1 MNNIEIKNVTKKYDG
16 FLLDKISFD
25 VPAGSIVGLIGENGA
40 GKTTTIKSIL
50 NIIKSE
56 GTVKIF
62 NKDINQNEKEIKQ
75 NIGVVLDDSFLS
87 TYLTPKYIN
96 SVMKEFYKNWDE
108 EKYNKLLKQF
118 GLPSDKLIK
127 DFSSG
132 MKMKLKIATAIS
144 HNPKLLILDE
154 PTSGL
159 DPVVRN
165 EILDIFR
172 KYIEEDETRS
182 ILLSSHI
189 TTDLEHISDY
199 IIFIDRGKTILNV
212 PTNELL
218 ENYGII
224 KCSKEEFAK
233 ISEDDY
239 ISYRKSKYQ
248 YEVLT
253 SDKNKIKKKYNISSI
268 DKPSIED
275 IMLFYCA
282 SNKSTDNLPASSNY
296 IKEADSNNEEEK

>member
-1 MNNIEIKNVTKKYDG
+1 MENNIEVNNLSKKYDG
-16 FLLDKISFD
+16 FELKNINFA
-25 VPAGSIVGLIGENGA
+25 VPKGSIVGFVGENGA

-50 NIIKSE
+50 NITNANGNIKIL
-56 GTVKIF
+56 G
-62 NKDINQNEKEIKQ
+62 KDIKQHEKEIKQ

-87 TYLTPKYIN
+87 DYLTAKQINSIMKDIYKEWNESKYIN
-96 SVMKEFYKNWDE
+96 YLKQFNSPT
-108 EKYNKLLKQF
+108 NKLLK
-118 GLPSDKLIK
+118 DY
-127 DFSSG
+127 SSG

-172 KYIEEDETRS
+172 NYIEEDETRS
-182 ILLSSHI
+182 IFISTHI

-199 IIFIDRGKTILNV
+199 IVFIEKGEIIFNI
-212 PTNELL
+212 PTAELL

-224 KCSKEEFAK
+224 KCSKEEFLNIDK
-233 ISEDDY
+233 QDY
-239 ISYRKSKYQ
+239 IRFKKEKYQ

-253 SDKNKIKKKYNISSI
+253 DNKENIIRKYNITTI

-275 IMLFYCA
+275 IMLLYV
-282 SNKSTDNLPASSNY
+282 KG
-296 IKEADSNNEEEK
+296 EK

>member
-1 MNNIEIKNVTKKYDG
+1 MKNNIELQNLTKKYVG
-16 FLLDKISFD
+16 FELKDISFS
-25 VPAGSIVGLIGENGA
+25 VPEGCIVGLIGENGA

-50 NIIKSE
+50 NITKADGVI
-56 GTVKIF
+56 KIF
-62 NKDINQNEKEIKQ
+62 GKDNKSYEKEIKKE
-75 NIGVVLDDSFLS
+75 IGVVLDDSFLS
-87 TYLTPKYIN
+87 DYLTAKQIN
-96 SVMKEFYKNWDE
+96 SIIKDAYKNWNE
-108 EKYNKLLKQF
+108 NKFYDLLKQF
-118 GLPSDKLIK
+118 NLPTNKLIK

-159 DPVVRN
+159 DPVVRS

-182 ILLSSHI
+182 ILLSTHI

-199 IIFIDRGKTILNV
+199 IVFIEKGKMIFNL

-224 KCSKEEFAK
+224 KCSEEAFLQIDK
-233 ISEDDY
+233 NDY
-239 ISYRKSKYQ
+239 IKYKKQKYQ
-248 YEVLT
+248 YEILT
-253 SDKNKIKKKYNISSI
+253 SNKNNIRKKYNIATI

-275 IMLFYCA
+275 IMLFY
-282 SNKSTDNLPASSNY
+282 
-296 IKEADSNNEEEK
+296 IKGEK

>member
-1 MNNIEIKNVTKKYDG
+1 MDNNIELQNVSKKYKD
-16 FLLDKISFD
+16 FELKDISFN
-25 VPAGSIVGLIGENGA
+25 VPQGCIVGLIGENGA
-40 GKTTTIKSIL
+40 GKTTTIKSML
-50 NIIKSE
+50 NITRAE
-56 GTVKIF
+56 GNVKIF
-62 NKDINQNEKEIKQ
+62 GKDSKKNEKEIKEET
-75 NIGVVLDDSFLS
+75 GVVLDDSFLS
-87 TYLTPKYIN
+87 EYLTAKQVN
-96 SVMKEFYKNWDE
+96 SIMKDFYKNWDE
-108 EKYNKLLKQF
+108 NKYINLLKEF
-118 GLPSDKLIK
+118 NLPIDKLIK

-182 ILLSSHI
+182 ILLSTHI

-199 IIFIDRGKTILNV
+199 IVFIEKGRKIFDL
-212 PTNELL
+212 PTDELL

-224 KCSKEEFAK
+224 KCSKEDFFRLDK
-233 ISEDDY
+233 KDY
-239 ISYRKSKYQ
+239 IAYKKEKYQ

-253 SDKNKIKKKYNISSI
+253 NDKSLIRSKYNIITI

-275 IMLFYCA
+275 IMLFY
-282 SNKSTDNLPASSNY
+282 
-296 IKEADSNNEEEK
+296 IKGEK

>member
-1 MNNIEIKNVTKKYDG
+1 MENNIELKNVSKSYKG
-16 FLLDKISFD
+16 FTLKNISFN
-25 VPAGSIVGLIGENGA
+25 VPQGSIVGLIGENGA

-50 NIIKSE
+50 NITNAE
-56 GTVKIF
+56 GSVTIF
-62 NKDINQNEKEIKQ
+62 GKDSKKAEKEIKDD
-75 NIGVVLDDSFLS
+75 IGVVLDDSFLS
-87 TYLTPKYIN
+87 DYLTAKHVNSIMKDVYKTWNEGKYIN
-96 SVMKEFYKNWDE
+96 
-108 EKYNKLLKQF
+108 LLKQF
-118 GLPSDKLIK
+118 DLPKDKLIK

-132 MKMKLKIATAIS
+132 MKMKLKIATAIA

-182 ILLSSHI
+182 ILLSTHI
-189 TTDLEHISDY
+189 TSDLEHISDY
-199 IIFIDRGKTILNV
+199 IVFIEKGKMVFDL

-224 KCSKEEFAK
+224 KCSKEDFSRLDEK
-233 ISEDDY
+233 DY
-239 ISYRKSKYQ
+239 IKYKKEKYQ

-253 SDKNKIKKKYNISSI
+253 RNKDNIRRKYNITTI

-275 IMLFYCA
+275 IMLFY
-282 SNKSTDNLPASSNY
+282 
-296 IKEADSNNEEEK
+296 IKGERL

>member
-1 MNNIEIKNVTKKYDG
+1 MENNIEVNNLSKKYDT
-16 FLLDKISFD
+16 FELKNINFT
-25 VPAGSIVGLIGENGA
+25 VPKGSIVGFVGENGA

-50 NIIKSE
+50 NITNSSGSIKIL
-56 GTVKIF
+56 GKNI
-62 NKDINQNEKEIKQ
+62 KQYEKEIKQ

-87 TYLTPKYIN
+87 EYLTAKQINSIMKDIYNEWNENKYIN
-96 SVMKEFYKNWDE
+96 YLKQFNLPI
-108 EKYNKLLKQF
+108 NKLLK
-118 GLPSDKLIK
+118 DY
-127 DFSSG
+127 SSG

-172 KYIEEDETRS
+172 NYIEEDETRS
-182 ILLSSHI
+182 IFISTHI

-199 IIFIDRGKTILNV
+199 IVFIKNGEIIFNLPTI
-212 PTNELL
+212 ELL

-224 KCSKEEFAK
+224 KCSKEDFSK
-233 ISEDDY
+233 IDEQDY
-239 ISYRKSKYQ
+239 IRFKQKKYQ

-253 SDKNKIKKKYNISSI
+253 DNKENIIKKYDITTI

-275 IMLFYCA
+275 IMLLYV
-282 SNKSTDNLPASSNY
+282 KG
-296 IKEADSNNEEEK
+296 EK

>member
-16 FLLDKISFD
+16 FLLDKISFN

-75 NIGVVLDDSFLS
+75 DLGVVLDDSFLS

-96 SVMKEFYKNWDE
+96 SVMKEFYKSWNE
-108 EKYNKLLKQF
+108 EKYNNLLKQF

-275 IMLFYCA
+275 IMLFYV
-282 SNKSTDNLPASSNY
+282 KG
-296 IKEADSNNEEEK
+296 EK

>member
-1 MNNIEIKNVTKKYDG
+1 MENNIEVNNLSKKYN
-16 FLLDKISFD
+16 SFELKNINFT
-25 VPAGSIVGLIGENGA
+25 VPKGSIVGFVGENGA

-50 NIIKSE
+50 NITNANGNIKIL
-56 GTVKIF
+56 G
-62 NKDINQNEKEIKQ
+62 KDIKQHEKEIKQ

-87 TYLTPKYIN
+87 DYLTAKQINSIMKDIYKEWNESKYIN
-96 SVMKEFYKNWDE
+96 YLKQFNLPT
-108 EKYNKLLKQF
+108 NKLLK
-118 GLPSDKLIK
+118 DY
-127 DFSSG
+127 SSG

-172 KYIEEDETRS
+172 NYIEEDETRS
-182 ILLSSHI
+182 IFISTHI

-199 IIFIDRGKTILNV
+199 IVFIEKGKIIFDL
-212 PTNELL
+212 PTDELL

-224 KCSKEEFAK
+224 KCSKEDFIRLDEK
-233 ISEDDY
+233 DY
-239 ISYRKSKYQ
+239 IAYQKGKYQ

-253 SDKNKIKKKYNISSI
+253 DDKSKIRSKYNITTI

-275 IMLFYCA
+275 IMLFY
-282 SNKSTDNLPASSNY
+282 
-296 IKEADSNNEEEK
+296 IKGEK

>member
-1 MNNIEIKNVTKKYDG
+1 MENNIELQNVSKKYKD
-16 FLLDKISFD
+16 FELKNITFN
-25 VPAGSIVGLIGENGA
+25 VPQGCVVGLIGENGA

-50 NIIKSE
+50 NITKSE

-62 NKDINQNEKEIKQ
+62 GKDSKKNEKVIKEE
-75 NIGVVLDDSFLS
+75 IGVVLDDSYLS
-87 TYLTPKYIN
+87 DYLTPKQIN
-96 SVMKEFYKNWDE
+96 SIMKDVYKTWDE
-108 EKYNKLLKQF
+108 NKYLSLLKQF
-118 GLPSDKLIK
+118 NLPINKLTK
-127 DFSSG
+127 EFSSG

-182 ILLSSHI
+182 ILLSTHI

-199 IIFIDRGKTILNV
+199 IVFIEKGKIVFNL

-224 KCSKEEFAK
+224 KCSKEDFLK
-233 ISEDDY
+233 INEKDY
-239 ISYRKSKYQ
+239 IKYKKGKYQ

-253 SDKNKIKKKYNISSI
+253 GDKNIIRSKYNITTI

-275 IMLFYCA
+275 IMLFYV
-282 SNKSTDNLPASSNY
+282 KG
-296 IKEADSNNEEEK
+296 EK

>member
-1 MNNIEIKNVTKKYDG
+1 MENNIEVNNLSKKYDT
-16 FLLDKISFD
+16 FELKNINFT
-25 VPAGSIVGLIGENGA
+25 VPKGSIVGFVGENGA

-50 NIIKSE
+50 NITNSSGSIKIL
-56 GTVKIF
+56 G
-62 NKDINQNEKEIKQ
+62 KDIKQYEKEIKQ

-87 TYLTPKYIN
+87 EYLTAKQINSIMKDIYNEWNENKYIN
-96 SVMKEFYKNWDE
+96 YLKQFNLPI
-108 EKYNKLLKQF
+108 NKLLK
-118 GLPSDKLIK
+118 DY
-127 DFSSG
+127 SSG

-172 KYIEEDETRS
+172 NYIEEDETRS
-182 ILLSSHI
+182 IFISTHI

-199 IIFIDRGKTILNV
+199 IVFIKNGEIIFNLPTI
-212 PTNELL
+212 ELL

-224 KCSKEEFAK
+224 KCSKEDFSK
-233 ISEDDY
+233 IDEQDY
-239 ISYRKSKYQ
+239 IRFKQEKYQ

-253 SDKNKIKKKYNISSI
+253 DNKENIIKKYDITTI

-275 IMLFYCA
+275 IMLLYV
-282 SNKSTDNLPASSNY
+282 KG
-296 IKEADSNNEEEK
+296 EK

>member
-127 DFSSG
+127 DFSNG

-275 IMLFYCA
+275 IMLFY
-282 SNKSTDNLPASSNY
+282 
-296 IKEADSNNEEEK
+296 IRGER

>member
-1 MNNIEIKNVTKKYDG
+1 MNNIEIKDLSKKYAG

-275 IMLFYCA
+275 IMLFY
-282 SNKSTDNLPASSNY
+282 
-296 IKEADSNNEEEK
+296 IRGER

>member
-1 MNNIEIKNVTKKYDG
+1 MENNIEVNNLSKKYDT
-16 FLLDKISFD
+16 FELKNINFT
-25 VPAGSIVGLIGENGA
+25 VPKGSIVGFVWENGA

-50 NIIKSE
+50 NITNSSGSIKIL
-56 GTVKIF
+56 GKNI
-62 NKDINQNEKEIKQ
+62 KQYEKEIKQ

-87 TYLTPKYIN
+87 EYLTAKQINSIMKDIYNEWNENKYIN
-96 SVMKEFYKNWDE
+96 YLKQFNLPI
-108 EKYNKLLKQF
+108 NKLLK
-118 GLPSDKLIK
+118 DY
-127 DFSSG
+127 SSG

-172 KYIEEDETRS
+172 NYIEEDETRS
-182 ILLSSHI
+182 IFISTHI

-199 IIFIDRGKTILNV
+199 IVFIKNGEIIFNLPTI
-212 PTNELL
+212 ELL

-224 KCSKEEFAK
+224 KCSKEDFSK
-233 ISEDDY
+233 IDEQDY
-239 ISYRKSKYQ
+239 IRFKQEKYQ

-253 SDKNKIKKKYNISSI
+253 DNKENIIKKYDITTI

-275 IMLFYCA
+275 IMLLYV
-282 SNKSTDNLPASSNY
+282 KG
-296 IKEADSNNEEEK
+296 EK

>member
-1 MNNIEIKNVTKKYDG
+1 MENNIEVNNLSKKYDG
-16 FLLDKISFD
+16 FELKNINFA
-25 VPAGSIVGLIGENGA
+25 VPKGSIVGFVGENGA

-50 NIIKSE
+50 NITNANGNIKIL
-56 GTVKIF
+56 G
-62 NKDINQNEKEIKQ
+62 KDIKQHEKEIKQ

-87 TYLTPKYIN
+87 DYLTA
-96 SVMKEFYKNWDE
+96 
-108 EKYNKLLKQF
+108 KQ
-118 GLPSDKLIK
+118 IK
-127 DFSSG
+127 DYSSG

-172 KYIEEDETRS
+172 NYIEEDETRS
-182 ILLSSHI
+182 IFISTHI

-199 IIFIDRGKTILNV
+199 IVFIEKGEIIFNI
-212 PTNELL
+212 PTAELL

-224 KCSKEEFAK
+224 KCSKEEFLNIDK
-233 ISEDDY
+233 QDY
-239 ISYRKSKYQ
+239 IRFKKEKYQ

-253 SDKNKIKKKYNISSI
+253 DNKENIIRKYNITTI

-275 IMLFYCA
+275 IMLLYV
-282 SNKSTDNLPASSNY
+282 KG
-296 IKEADSNNEEEK
+296 EK

>member
-1 MNNIEIKNVTKKYDG
+1 MENNIEVNNLSKKYDT
-16 FLLDKISFD
+16 FELKNINFT
-25 VPAGSIVGLIGENGA
+25 VPKGSIVGFVGENGA

-50 NIIKSE
+50 NITNSSGSIKIL
-56 GTVKIF
+56 GKNI
-62 NKDINQNEKEIKQ
+62 KQYEKEIKQ

-87 TYLTPKYIN
+87 EYLTAKQINSIMKDIYNEWNENKYIN
-96 SVMKEFYKNWDE
+96 YLKQFNLPI
-108 EKYNKLLKQF
+108 NKLLK
-118 GLPSDKLIK
+118 DY
-127 DFSSG
+127 SSG

-172 KYIEEDETRS
+172 NYIEEDETRS
-182 ILLSSHI
+182 IFISTHI

-199 IIFIDRGKTILNV
+199 IVFIKNGEIIFNLPTI
-212 PTNELL
+212 ELL

-224 KCSKEEFAK
+224 KCSKEDFSK
-233 ISEDDY
+233 IYEQDY
-239 ISYRKSKYQ
+239 IRFKQEKYQ

-253 SDKNKIKKKYNISSI
+253 DNKENIIKKYDITTI

-275 IMLFYCA
+275 IMLLYV
-282 SNKSTDNLPASSNY
+282 KG
-296 IKEADSNNEEEK
+296 EK

>member
-1 MNNIEIKNVTKKYDG
+1 MENNIELQKVTKKYKG
-16 FLLDKISFD
+16 FELKDISFN
-25 VPAGSIVGLIGENGA
+25 VPKGCVIGLIGENGA

-50 NIIKSE
+50 NITKSD
-56 GTVKIF
+56 GTIKIF
-62 NKDINQNEKEIKQ
+62 GKNNKENEKKIKEE
-75 NIGVVLDDSFLS
+75 IGVVLDDSFLS
-87 TYLTPKYIN
+87 EYLTAKQINSIMKDVYKTWDEDKYIN
-96 SVMKEFYKNWDE
+96 
-108 EKYNKLLKQF
+108 LLKQF
-118 GLPSDKLIK
+118 DLPIDKLIK

-182 ILLSSHI
+182 ILLSTHI

-199 IIFIDRGKTILNV
+199 IVFIEKGKIVFNLQTD
-212 PTNELL
+212 ELL

-224 KCSKEEFAK
+224 KCSKEVFLRLDEK
-233 ISEDDY
+233 DY
-239 ISYRKSKYQ
+239 IAYKKGKYQ

-253 SDKNKIKKKYNISSI
+253 NDKSAIRNKYNITTI

-275 IMLFYCA
+275 IMLFY
-282 SNKSTDNLPASSNY
+282 
-296 IKEADSNNEEEK
+296 IKGEK

>member
-1 MNNIEIKNVTKKYDG
+1 MENNIELQNVSKKYKD
-16 FLLDKISFD
+16 FELKNISFN
-25 VPAGSIVGLIGENGA
+25 VQQGCIVGLIGENGA

-50 NIIKSE
+50 NITKSE

-62 NKDINQNEKEIKQ
+62 GKDSVENEKEIKEE
-75 NIGVVLDDSFLS
+75 IGVVLDDSFLS
-87 TYLTPKYIN
+87 DYLTAKHVN
-96 SVMKEFYKNWDE
+96 SIMKEFYKTWNE
-108 EKYNKLLKQF
+108 NKYVSLLKKF
-118 GLPSDKLIK
+118 NLPTDKLIK

-144 HNPKLLILDE
+144 HNPKILILDE

-182 ILLSSHI
+182 ILLSTHI
-189 TTDLEHISDY
+189 TSDLEHISDY
-199 IIFIDRGKTILNV
+199 IVFIEKGKLIFNL

-218 ENYGII
+218 ESFGII
-224 KCSKEEFAK
+224 KCSREEFIK
-233 ISEDDY
+233 LDEKDY
-239 ISYRKSKYQ
+239 ITYKKGKYQ
-248 YEVLT
+248 YEILT
-253 SDKNKIKKKYNISSI
+253 DNKGNIRKKYNIATI

-275 IMLFYCA
+275 IMLFY
-282 SNKSTDNLPASSNY
+282 
-296 IKEADSNNEEEK
+296 IKGEK